1 MKEYKMKCVILGDS
15 AVGKTSIIQ
24 HFLIGYFDERIDS
37 TIGASFVSKLF
48 VNKEENETVKF
59 QVWDTA
65 GQERYSSLVP
75 LYFRDAAM
83 AIIMID
89 ITSRFSLDSAK
100 RWIEYLHQKHQ
111 DLSYLV
117 VATKL
122 DLIEQRT
129 VYQDDLD
136 KLPAPLRAP
145 LSVSSLDATNFP
157 DLRIVLEELL
167 GCEREATPP
176 PPKTPQSFNLY
187 RPSKYPP
194 SKCC

>member
-1 MKEYKMKCVILGDS
+1 MKKLVVIGASD
-15 AVGKTSIIQ
+15 AGKTS
-24 HFLIGYFDERIDS
+24 FVERLVNNNFYKGES
-37 TIGASFVSKLF
+37 TIGAAFSTLQLTPDLKIGI
-48 VNKEENETVKF
+48 
-59 QVWDTA
+59 WDTA

-157 DLRIVLEELL
+157 ALRIVLEELL